1 MTLSYNVTGS
11 ERKRLVGAISK
22 ELNTQAKYLGAPSF
36 AYEVV
41 GYRVSQDGTVTGK
54 DNLELEDALHQKGF
68 EALERKYDEPDTYEN
83 GLGGMG
89 AAPSIE
95 EASDEAELWAER
107 EMRRLKLEAE
117 NDPDYSNRGPYG
129 GDEFPDN
136 WEDGMTEE
144 EELGLGRTRRENFQG
159 ENGMRADGSPE
170 SYTYQAEL
178 SDPDWPDRMEVF
190 TASSDADAIRQA
202 WEFCT
207 GEIILLELF
216 LLNEE
221 YDVVRNVKITPARL
235 VIEVPTTGFTP
246 EKLDNLR
253 KLVTAK
259 APLIKAAIGADDLPI
274 QQNDDTLAFPW
285 FRFTDDSETVKAYSA
300 LISLLC
306 KTAIEKHRVTAKE
319 KNSVDGS
326 PKYAM
331 RCFLLSLGFIGAE
344 YKTERKILLS
354 KLSGSSSFK
363 NPTLGGDDD
372 E

>member
-11 ERKRLVGAISK
+11 ERKRLVYTISQ
-22 ELNTQAKYLGAPSF
+22 ELNASAKYLRAPSF
-36 AYEVV
+36 AFETG
-41 GYRVSQDGTVTGK
+41 GYHIDVEGKVTGK
-54 DNLELEDALHQKGF
+54 DNLDLEDALHLKGF
-68 EALERKYDEPDTYEN
+68 DALKRKYDEPDTYEG

-89 AAPSIE
+89 AMPSVE
-95 EASDEAELWAER
+95 ELSDEAKLLMER
-107 EMRRLKLEAE
+107 EMRGLKLEAS
-117 NDPDYSNRGPYG
+117 NVPDYTNRAPCG
-129 GDEFPDN
+129 GDHFPNN

-159 ENGMRADGSPE
+159 ENGMRADDVPE
-170 SYTYQAEL
+170 YFTYRVEL

-190 TASSDADAIRQA
+190 TASSDVDAIRQA
-202 WEFCT
+202 WDFCT

-221 YDVVRNVKITPARL
+221 YDVVRKVEITPARL
-235 VIEVPTTGFTP
+235 VIEVPLTGFTP

-253 KLVTAK
+253 KLVAAK
-259 APLIKAAIGADDLPI
+259 APLIKAAIGAEDLPI
-274 QQNDDTLAFPW
+274 QQNEETLAFPW
-285 FRFTDDSETVKAYSA
+285 FRFTDDSATVKAYSTLVS
-300 LISLLC
+300 LIC
-306 KTAIEKHRVTAKE
+306 KAAIEKKRITAKE
-319 KNSVDGS
+319 NSMDGS

-331 RCFLLSLGFIGAE
+331 RCFLLSLGFIGAV

-363 NPTLGGDDD
+363 NSTSGGDDN